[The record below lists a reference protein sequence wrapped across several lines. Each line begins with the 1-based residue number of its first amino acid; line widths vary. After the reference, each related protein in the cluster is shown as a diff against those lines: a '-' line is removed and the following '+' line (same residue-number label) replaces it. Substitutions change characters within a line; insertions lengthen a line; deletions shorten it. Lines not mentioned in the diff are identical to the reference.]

1 MIVETASLRW
11 PNDVHA
17 LSYPLLELE
26 AFGAAV
32 VFGTA
37 KSAMVWYAGISKE
50 EELGATF
57 GFGMMVRIRE
67 GALAMSSTRKSEM
80 NIATQLWHIKK
91 IFVCAGESQF
101 FPCYK
106 YQYNNLTVGVCEF
119 RMPPP
124 PADFVQTVE
133 NNVS

>member
-1 MIVETASLRW
+1 
-11 PNDVHA
+11 
-17 LSYPLLELE
+17 
-26 AFGAAV
+26 
-32 VFGTA
+32 
-37 KSAMVWYAGISKE
+37 MVWYAGIAKE
-50 EELGATF
+50 EEVDATF
-57 GFGMMVRIRE
+57 GFGMIVRIRE
-67 GALAMSSTRKSEM
+67 GALAKSGTAKAAM
-80 NIATQLWHIKK
+80 NIATQLWHIPGK

-106 YQYNNLTVGVCEF
+106 YKYNNLTVGVCEF